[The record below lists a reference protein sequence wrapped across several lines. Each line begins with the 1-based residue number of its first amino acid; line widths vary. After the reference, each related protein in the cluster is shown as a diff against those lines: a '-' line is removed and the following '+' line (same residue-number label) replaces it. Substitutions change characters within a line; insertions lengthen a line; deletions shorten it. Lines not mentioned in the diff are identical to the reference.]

1 MKNPVSALA
10 FPFSIAVYGRGPGT
24 GVAELNISAPV
35 DDHLALVWARV
46 EVAGAGLEPGHY
58 CVRIR
63 AQSVLKTGWW
73 ASIELYAVDGSLDS
87 SASAKGTSSRHFT
100 DLGEFEGAADLE
112 AAGRMQA
119 IFESPGAD
127 RGETP

>member
-1 MKNPVSALA
+1 M
-10 FPFSIAVYGRGPGT
+10 
-24 GVAELNISAPV
+24 
-35 DDHLALVWARV
+35 
-46 EVAGAGLEPGHY
+46 EVAGAGLEPGYY

-87 SASAKGTSSRHFT
+87 SASAKGTSSRHST

-112 AAGRMQA
+112 AAGRAQA
-119 IFESPGAD
+119 IFESPRGD